1 MLSISAMA
9 NGQENYYLNL
19 AREDY
24 YLAGGEPPGIWH
36 GKGASDLGLSG
47 QVQGEALTQLLKGF
61 HPHDGRALIQN
72 AGDNNHQP
80 GWDLT
85 FSAPKSV
92 SVAWSQAT
100 SDTQRLIQQAHA
112 AAVRAALSYIE
123 QAASITRRGK
133 NGVELKQA
141 HLIVATFEHGTSRA
155 QDCQLHTHALLI
167 NVCTTEGD
175 GQTRTLLSH
184 PVYKAKMTAGA
195 VYRAELA
202 HQLEQSLGW
211 SIERKGQNFEVAGVS
226 QELSRVFSTRRREIE
241 AALTSF
247 NSDSAA
253 AAAAATH
260 STRRAKLHV
269 PREQL
274 FRQWRQTG
282 QAHGWSTL
290 DAEALSRPLPK
301 RDPRF
306 ETAEALQSATE
317 RVTAQQSFFSEQ
329 SFVRAL
335 AEESPGRGLG
345 AAALLEAAAR
355 HLDKNPEIVSL
366 GRRGGQRLFT
376 TREMLQ
382 LEEELLASVERSRSQ
397 ATPGVSEKTT
407 DAVITSRG
415 EKLSDEQA

>member
-241 AALTSF
+241 AALNSF

-253 AAAAATH
+253 AAAARIVARRC
-260 STRRAKLHV
+260 STSKRRAIKRSTIIKTL
-269 PREQL
+269 PRRSRCAI
-274 FRQWRQTG
+274 FMRSWQTK
-282 QAHGWSTL
+282 
-290 DAEALSRPLPK
+290 K
-301 RDPRF
+301 RIK
-306 ETAEALQSATE
+306 
-317 RVTAQQSFFSEQ
+317 RVC
-329 SFVRAL
+329 
-335 AEESPGRGLG
+335 
-345 AAALLEAAAR
+345 AAR
-355 HLDKNPEIVSL
+355 LNLAKTKLYGLNLHLILMKRPES
-366 GRRGGQRLFT
+366 
-376 TREMLQ
+376 
-382 LEEELLASVERSRSQ
+382 S
-397 ATPGVSEKTT
+397 
-407 DAVITSRG
+407 
-415 EKLSDEQA
+415 